1 MRHLPLIALGALIL
15 AACGAATE
23 AKAAVEEPAAG
34 FERNDYAD
42 LDTWLCHPGKMAN
55 DACAA
60 DLTATVI
67 EEDGS
72 TRIETFEAAAEP
84 AFDCFYLYPTV
95 SLDVTP
101 NSDMIAGPE
110 ELNVVAN
117 QFARYGA
124 ACRLYAPIYRQAT
137 LLSLRTAMLTGT
149 ATADADMRWADI
161 VDSWRHYL
169 DHENNGRG
177 IILAGHSQ
185 GAGMI
190 LELLKT
196 EIIGTHVQDR
206 IISAHPIGTLAHLDA
221 DGTFGGMP
229 VCASEDDTG
238 CILTFVSFR
247 AETDPPEVSRFGKLT
262 EDGRRAICANPAGL
276 SGSGNSLDAYMPSRS
291 LIAASDAAP
300 YEYGVPVE
308 TPFVKLPGLLSAE
321 CRSNATHDWLA
332 VSINAEAGP
341 RADDIPGDVVVNG
354 EILADW
360 GLHLIDVNLAMGNL
374 MEIAHRQG
382 EGWAQERADR
392 ASQ

>member
-1 MRHLPLIALGALIL
+1 MRHLPLIALGALTL

-23 AKAAVEEPAAG
+23 AKTAAEPEAA
-34 FERNDYAD
+34 FERIDYAD
-42 LDTWLCHPGKMAN
+42 LDTWLCHPGKTAS
-55 DACAA
+55 DACAT

-84 AFDCFYLYPTV
+84 AFDCFYYYPTV
-95 SLDVTP
+95 SLDAAP
-101 NSDMIAGPE
+101 NSDMVPGPE
-110 ELNVVAN
+110 EISVIAN

-137 LLSLRTAMLTGT
+137 LMSLRAAVMTGT
-149 ATADADMRWADI
+149 ATADAEMRWADI
-161 VDSWRHYL
+161 VDSWEHYL
-169 DHENNGRG
+169 EHENNGRG

-190 LELLKT
+190 LELLKK

-206 IISAHPIGTLAHLDA
+206 IIAVHPAGTLAHFDA

-229 VCASEDDTG
+229 VCASAEDTG
-238 CILTFVSFR
+238 CIVTFVSFR
-247 AETDPPEVSRFGKLT
+247 AEEDPPEGSRFGKVT
-262 EDGRRAICANPAGL
+262 EDGRRAICANPAAL
-276 SGSGNSLDAYMPSRS
+276 TGNGSLDAYMPARS
-291 LIAASDAAP
+291 LIASAGDAP
-300 YEYGVPVE
+300 NDYGVPVE

-332 VSINAEAGP
+332 VTVNAEAGP

-360 GLHLIDVNLAMGNL
+360 GLHLIDVNIAMGNL
-374 MEIAHRQG
+374 VEMARRQG
-382 EGWAQERADR
+382 ESWTQKTAGRGAE
-392 ASQ
+392 

>member
-1 MRHLPLIALGALIL
+1 MRYLPLLALGAVLL
-15 AACGAATE
+15 AACGQTSGVPE
-23 AKAAVEEPAAG
+23 APETPPA

-42 LDTWLCHPGKMAN
+42 LDTWLCHPGKTVN

-72 TRIETFEAAAEP
+72 TRIETFEAAAQP

-95 SLDVTP
+95 SLDTTP

-110 ELNVVAN
+110 EMNVIAN

-137 LLSLRTAMLTGT
+137 LLSLRAAMLTGT
-149 ATADADMRWADI
+149 ATADPDMRWADI

-229 VCASEDDTG
+229 VCASAEETG

-247 AETDPPEVSRFGKLT
+247 AGNDPPEGSRFGKVT
-262 EDGRRAICANPAGL
+262 EDGRRSICANPAYL
-276 SGSGNSLDAYMPSRS
+276 SSGSNALDAYMPSRS

-308 TPFVKLPGLLSAE
+308 TPFVKLPGLLGAE
-321 CRSNATHDWLA
+321 CRSNETHDWLA
-332 VSINAEAGP
+332 VAVNAGSGP

-374 MEIAHRQG
+374 VEIARRQG
-382 EGWAQERADR
+382 ERWAQE
-392 ASQ
+392 